1 MLYYFAPMEGITGY
15 VFRRIHREC
24 FQGMDKYFTPFLTP
38 SQKKA
43 MTPRENRDVLPENN
57 QEVPLVPQILT
68 NCAEDFIK
76 TAKNLQEYGYEEV
89 NLNLGCP
96 SGTVVSKKKGSGFL
110 EFPEELHRFLEEVF
124 QNLDMKISIKTR
136 IGKEEEEEFSELLKI
151 YNEYPLEELIIHP
164 RVQKDY
170 YKNKPR
176 MEIYKEAVSGSKNP
190 LCYNGDL
197 FTEGYFRRF
206 TEEFPDT
213 RAVMIGRGLLVN
225 PALVRQLQGGKEFEK
240 EELKNFHD
248 KLLLGYEEVMD
259 GDRAVLFKMK
269 ELWCYMGNLFPEG
282 KKNLKKIK
290 KAQHLPEYR
299 EVVQGM
305 FENLELQLLDSC
317 QKRD

>member
-15 VFRRIHREC
+15 VFRRVHRDC
-24 FQGMDKYFTPFLTP
+24 FPEMDKYFTPFLTP

-43 MTPRENRDVLPENN
+43 MTLRENRDVLPENN

-110 EFPEELHRFLEEVF
+110 EFPEELHGFLEAVF

-136 IGKEEEEEFSELLKI
+136 IGKEEEEEFSDLLKI

-176 MEIYKEAVSGSKNP
+176 MEAYKEAVSGSKNP

-197 FTEGYFRRF
+197 FTEGYFKRF

-225 PALVRQLQGGKEFEK
+225 PALVRQLQGGKVLEK

-248 KLLLGYEEVMD
+248 KLLLGYEEVMN

-269 ELWCYMGNLFPEG
+269 ELWCYMGTLFPEG
-282 KKNLKKIK
+282 KKNLKKVK

-299 EVVQGM
+299 EAVQGM
-305 FENLELQLLDSC
+305 FGDLVICIPE
-317 QKRD
+317 

>member
-1 MLYYFAPMEGITGY
+1 ME
-15 VFRRIHREC
+15 V
-24 FQGMDKYFTPFLTP
+24 
-38 SQKKA
+38 
-43 MTPRENRDVLPENN
+43 
-57 QEVPLVPQILT
+57 
-68 NCAEDFIK
+68 
-76 TAKNLQEYGYEEV
+76 
-89 NLNLGCP
+89 
-96 SGTVVSKKKGSGFL
+96 
-110 EFPEELHRFLEEVF
+110 
-124 QNLDMKISIKTR
+124 
-136 IGKEEEEEFSELLKI
+136 
-151 YNEYPLEELIIHP
+151 
-164 RVQKDY
+164 
-170 YKNKPR
+170 
-176 MEIYKEAVSGSKNP
+176 YKEAVSGSKNP

-225 PALVRQLQGGKEFEK
+225 PALVRQLQGGKELEK

-282 KKNLKKIK
+282 KKKLKKIK

>member
-15 VFRRIHREC
+15 VYRRIHREC
-24 FQGMDKYFTPFLTP
+24 FPGMDKYFTPFLTP

-43 MTPRENRDVLPENN
+43 MMPRENRDVLPENN

-76 TAKNLQEYGYEEV
+76 TARNLQEYGYEEV

-110 EFPEELHRFLEEVF
+110 EFPEELHGFLEVIF

-136 IGKEEEEEFSELLKI
+136 IGKEEEEEFSGLLKI

-170 YKNKPR
+170 YKNRPR
-176 MEIYKEAVSGSKNP
+176 MEVYKEAVSGSKNP

-206 TEEFPDT
+206 TEKFPDT

-225 PALVRQLQGGKEFEK
+225 PALVRQLQGGKALEK

-269 ELWCYMGNLFPEG
+269 ELWFYMGNLFPEG
-282 KKNLKKIK
+282 KKYLKKVK

-299 EVVQGM
+299 EAVQGM

-317 QKRD
+317 KKRA